1 MKLLIIQLS
10 DLHFE
15 NTSQTHSVNI
25 EKMIAAMKSNTS
37 ADECVI
43 VISGD
48 LANKG
53 KSKDYR
59 YVKGFTSA
67 LLRSLNNN
75 GYTGKKIHVLSV
87 PGNHDIDF
95 SNFDMCMKDIIDAY
109 NKNTI
114 IGLRK
119 SYLNNMK
126 NYFLYATEQGC
137 FLENKVISKKII
149 QYGDK
154 KIGFVLCNS
163 APLSLLGGN
172 AEDMGSH
179 YFSEDEMKI
188 IDEATDADFNILILH
203 HSIEWLKST
212 YKDKLRRIISR
223 KYSLVL
229 SGHEHTPYGES
240 NNMDNTA
247 AVQFIQGNA
256 LHGYAENGNGFCTVT
271 IDFNDYKM
279 EGYSYIWRDSIYL
292 PEKIVDSEIRRVNLC
307 DEILLRN
314 DFQKQMM
321 FDSSKRCIDNYY
333 VFPGVAYNV
342 FDENENIRH
351 IDIDTEQEMFEFI
364 DNKESI
370 VVTGEHKA
378 GKTILAKRIF
388 CYFLNK
394 GKKPIFIE
402 ASAINKKKIERTID
416 YIFPEEYCED
426 DFGYEKYKQ
435 LDKRQKVA
443 IIDEADMLQSET
455 LHTLIMFLKQSIAQV
470 IVFSEDKVNLNV
482 RKQVVDALVY
492 EETLTLK
499 IKPFLYDRRKHL
511 ISNILQ
517 QSGKCHDVENETN
530 KINNLIN
537 MQVKYF
543 DLDPEFIISFV
554 NQYEMDM
561 NFKLAAGMNVF
572 NVVYESNIRN
582 NIILNSDSI
591 DPTHVINIL
600 RELAYKMHFE
610 KRNNI
615 KIDEVGKVIEVYK
628 QEYRQKVNIRTFL
641 ETVLRAKILI
651 ESDDE
656 LRFKDHTVVAYFVA
670 QALNQKYNQGEDIE
684 NNLELLL
691 KNLCFSINSDIILF
705 LALITNNPKFI
716 NIIAEGARKH
726 FEDQEELSFD
736 RKNLM
741 YILDTKLPVKD
752 SFPDKE
758 ERKQREKDISKQE
771 ETIKLNEIIELVN
784 EYDYTEKDL
793 EKIENQVMISLKY
806 IEVLSKSLPAFC
818 QNMKVEQQDKLVD
831 LIYRCPNKFLFSVL
845 IEIGEDFEGYCNE
858 LHHEITAL
866 RKEKNAD
873 EISVNSVRKALEQ
886 MSSIFI
892 VMLYQLVASTC
903 ANEQSILALNEFDYQ
918 NSTNYSLQNL
928 MMAARI
934 DDVNLFSQKAKKLDK
949 QVDNNLSKTIIK
961 YTVRDY
967 FLRNNNVELYG
978 EAQSLMD
985 QFFKNS
991 ASQEIR
997 MNMARKRMINKNRT

>member
-95 SNFDMCMKDIIDAY
+95 SNFDMRMKDIIDAY

-256 LHGYAENGNGFCTVT
+256 LHGYAENGNGFCAVT

-615 KIDEVGKVIEVYK
+615 KIDEVGQVIEVYK

>member
-1 MKLLIIQLS
+1 
-10 DLHFE
+10 
-15 NTSQTHSVNI
+15 
-25 EKMIAAMKSNTS
+25 
-37 ADECVI
+37 
-43 VISGD
+43 
-48 LANKG
+48 
-53 KSKDYR
+53 
-59 YVKGFTSA
+59 
-67 LLRSLNNN
+67 
-75 GYTGKKIHVLSV
+75 
-87 PGNHDIDF
+87 
-95 SNFDMCMKDIIDAY
+95 
-109 NKNTI
+109 
-114 IGLRK
+114 
-119 SYLNNMK
+119 
-126 NYFLYATEQGC
+126 
-137 FLENKVISKKII
+137 
-149 QYGDK
+149 
-154 KIGFVLCNS
+154 
-163 APLSLLGGN
+163 
-172 AEDMGSH
+172 
-179 YFSEDEMKI
+179 
-188 IDEATDADFNILILH
+188 
-203 HSIEWLKST
+203 
-212 YKDKLRRIISR
+212 
-223 KYSLVL
+223 
-229 SGHEHTPYGES
+229 
-240 NNMDNTA
+240 
-247 AVQFIQGNA
+247 
-256 LHGYAENGNGFCTVT
+256 
-271 IDFNDYKM
+271 
-279 EGYSYIWRDSIYL
+279 
-292 PEKIVDSEIRRVNLC
+292 
-307 DEILLRN
+307 
-314 DFQKQMM
+314 
-321 FDSSKRCIDNYY
+321 
-333 VFPGVAYNV
+333 
-342 FDENENIRH
+342 
-351 IDIDTEQEMFEFI
+351 
-364 DNKESI
+364 
-370 VVTGEHKA
+370 
-378 GKTILAKRIF
+378 
-388 CYFLNK
+388 
-394 GKKPIFIE
+394 
-402 ASAINKKKIERTID
+402 
-416 YIFPEEYCED
+416 
-426 DFGYEKYKQ
+426 
-435 LDKRQKVA
+435 
-443 IIDEADMLQSET
+443 
-455 LHTLIMFLKQSIAQV
+455 MFLKQSIAQV

-615 KIDEVGKVIEVYK
+615 KIDEVGQVIEVYK

>member
-1 MKLLIIQLS
+1 M
-10 DLHFE
+10 
-15 NTSQTHSVNI
+15 
-25 EKMIAAMKSNTS
+25 
-37 ADECVI
+37 
-43 VISGD
+43 
-48 LANKG
+48 
-53 KSKDYR
+53 
-59 YVKGFTSA
+59 
-67 LLRSLNNN
+67 
-75 GYTGKKIHVLSV
+75 
-87 PGNHDIDF
+87 
-95 SNFDMCMKDIIDAY
+95 
-109 NKNTI
+109 
-114 IGLRK
+114 
-119 SYLNNMK
+119 
-126 NYFLYATEQGC
+126 
-137 FLENKVISKKII
+137 
-149 QYGDK
+149 
-154 KIGFVLCNS
+154 
-163 APLSLLGGN
+163 
-172 AEDMGSH
+172 
-179 YFSEDEMKI
+179 
-188 IDEATDADFNILILH
+188 
-203 HSIEWLKST
+203 
-212 YKDKLRRIISR
+212 
-223 KYSLVL
+223 
-229 SGHEHTPYGES
+229 
-240 NNMDNTA
+240 
-247 AVQFIQGNA
+247 
-256 LHGYAENGNGFCTVT
+256 
-271 IDFNDYKM
+271 
-279 EGYSYIWRDSIYL
+279 
-292 PEKIVDSEIRRVNLC
+292 
-307 DEILLRN
+307 
-314 DFQKQMM
+314 
-321 FDSSKRCIDNYY
+321 
-333 VFPGVAYNV
+333 
-342 FDENENIRH
+342 
-351 IDIDTEQEMFEFI
+351 
-364 DNKESI
+364 
-370 VVTGEHKA
+370 
-378 GKTILAKRIF
+378 
-388 CYFLNK
+388 
-394 GKKPIFIE
+394 
-402 ASAINKKKIERTID
+402 
-416 YIFPEEYCED
+416 
-426 DFGYEKYKQ
+426 
-435 LDKRQKVA
+435 
-443 IIDEADMLQSET
+443 
-455 LHTLIMFLKQSIAQV
+455 
-470 IVFSEDKVNLNV
+470 

-615 KIDEVGKVIEVYK
+615 KIDEVGQVIEVYK

>member
-1 MKLLIIQLS
+1 
-10 DLHFE
+10 
-15 NTSQTHSVNI
+15 
-25 EKMIAAMKSNTS
+25 
-37 ADECVI
+37 
-43 VISGD
+43 
-48 LANKG
+48 
-53 KSKDYR
+53 
-59 YVKGFTSA
+59 
-67 LLRSLNNN
+67 
-75 GYTGKKIHVLSV
+75 
-87 PGNHDIDF
+87 
-95 SNFDMCMKDIIDAY
+95 
-109 NKNTI
+109 
-114 IGLRK
+114 
-119 SYLNNMK
+119 
-126 NYFLYATEQGC
+126 
-137 FLENKVISKKII
+137 
-149 QYGDK
+149 
-154 KIGFVLCNS
+154 
-163 APLSLLGGN
+163 
-172 AEDMGSH
+172 
-179 YFSEDEMKI
+179 
-188 IDEATDADFNILILH
+188 
-203 HSIEWLKST
+203 
-212 YKDKLRRIISR
+212 
-223 KYSLVL
+223 
-229 SGHEHTPYGES
+229 
-240 NNMDNTA
+240 
-247 AVQFIQGNA
+247 
-256 LHGYAENGNGFCTVT
+256 
-271 IDFNDYKM
+271 
-279 EGYSYIWRDSIYL
+279 
-292 PEKIVDSEIRRVNLC
+292 
-307 DEILLRN
+307 
-314 DFQKQMM
+314 
-321 FDSSKRCIDNYY
+321 
-333 VFPGVAYNV
+333 
-342 FDENENIRH
+342 
-351 IDIDTEQEMFEFI
+351 
-364 DNKESI
+364 
-370 VVTGEHKA
+370 
-378 GKTILAKRIF
+378 
-388 CYFLNK
+388 
-394 GKKPIFIE
+394 
-402 ASAINKKKIERTID
+402 
-416 YIFPEEYCED
+416 
-426 DFGYEKYKQ
+426 
-435 LDKRQKVA
+435 
-443 IIDEADMLQSET
+443 
-455 LHTLIMFLKQSIAQV
+455 
-470 IVFSEDKVNLNV
+470 
-482 RKQVVDALVY
+482 
-492 EETLTLK
+492 
-499 IKPFLYDRRKHL
+499 
-511 ISNILQ
+511 
-517 QSGKCHDVENETN
+517 
-530 KINNLIN
+530 
-537 MQVKYF
+537 
-543 DLDPEFIISFV
+543 
-554 NQYEMDM
+554 
-561 NFKLAAGMNVF
+561 MNVF

-615 KIDEVGKVIEVYK
+615 KIDEVGQVIEVYK

>member
-307 DEILLRN
+307 DGILLRN

-615 KIDEVGKVIEVYK
+615 KIDEVGQVIEVYK

-726 FEDQEELSFD
+726 FEYQEELSFD